1 MLWGTTA
8 NLPMIDDRSIA
19 NLQYDNWWVPQPQ
32 TLADAMNFERIQQ
45 LWSSN
50 DEDGTP
56 SCLDDGFAAWQGVND
71 ASPPLES
78 PWAAG
83 SLVQGVPTISLMDSL
98 DESQGDSLSVSDDV
112 GKLFDGCD
120 GRAKAAMAPSL
131 ASLPLPIRVAIDPE
145 RVESSLAPCA
155 ASAARE
161 EVQADA
167 LQETKAQRGLLP
179 PPGLILAQAASLPI
193 AMAKEAPEVS
203 PSAALSHSRTQ
214 SSQSAMTCL
223 DSLPEPAKGGIAA
236 KASSQAS
243 SGDAHPGVTV
253 GPAVVGGTA
262 CTRVDWSIEDFRG
275 KLLASMGR
283 PLVSPPFAVQG
294 LPNLRLM
301 VFPDSRETVKNARSR
316 DRKGLYENMVR
327 KGPLHGALKLKADCL
342 EPGRDASVVRL
353 NLLVGAVR
361 RGPFTFDFTERAVA
375 GCDDFG
381 MDWLKQ
387 IDKAT
392 GNLRVCAEIL
402 TIGKSGEGPITHS
415 VRLSES
421 PDDQGVVEDRE
432 AFDPPCRT
440 WRRPATKS
448 QPRLRAC

>member
-1 MLWGTTA
+1 
-8 NLPMIDDRSIA
+8 
-19 NLQYDNWWVPQPQ
+19 
-32 TLADAMNFERIQQ
+32 
-45 LWSSN
+45 
-50 DEDGTP
+50 
-56 SCLDDGFAAWQGVND
+56 
-71 ASPPLES
+71 
-78 PWAAG
+78 
-83 SLVQGVPTISLMDSL
+83 MDSL
-98 DESQGDSLSVSDDV
+98 DESEGDALLVSDDV
-112 GKLFDGCD
+112 GKLVDVCD
-120 GRAKAAMAPSL
+120 GRAKAAVVTSL

-145 RVESSLAPCA
+145 RVVLTDSSLARCA

-167 LQETKAQRGLLP
+167 LQEAKAQRGLLP
-179 PPGLILAQAASLPI
+179 PPGLILAQAASLPV

-203 PSAALSHSRTQ
+203 PSAALSSHSRTQ
-214 SSQSAMTCL
+214 SSQSVMTCL

-243 SGDAHPGVTV
+243 AGDAHPGVTV

-402 TIGKSGEGPITHS
+402 TIGKNGEGPVTHP
-415 VRLSES
+415 VRLCES
-421 PDDQGVVEDRE
+421 PSEQGTVEDRE
-432 AFDPPCRT
+432 AFDQPCRT